1 MVKRYKPPSSVS
13 GSRSLAA
20 SENSVGGGGGGSRR
34 GDVYKDKDEDQI
46 YCVVLHVVE
55 AINFC
60 GRDVEN
66 EQIVMNAALNT
77 VDFEI
82 EGQPSATSETI
93 VFNSNCI
100 WECDMAGIKRIKT
113 DHRPVKVTFYSCG
126 SQPERKTIGTL
137 VLPVRGLPVIS
148 SMGNQTALLLK
159 MFWHKLICISNE
171 FRSHKPEVLLMLA
184 IVKKSLLHTKDFE
197 HLMQFDTKSPASSP
211 LQSPGHSITANMLHS
226 QANVYVQSLVQL
238 GLLQVGND
246 PLIDC
251 DIIEVVLQLKQ
262 LKNICKLVKSLNH
275 GKNVG
280 TILLV
285 FDFVGNV
292 TNIELKLNE
301 KDSYVLNDVLGLRF
315 KSSLRS
321 MRLYF
326 QRIFYLP
333 INMYINGTAVANYRM
348 DFGKLMPVDS
358 YFDTNRKYVHNGSFT
373 FNRLGRADS
382 ARELKPLIEYTF
394 SVDIK
399 SICSR
404 QSQQGQYED
413 DLQPS
418 ISSASSVIRELPQE
432 HQDQKP
438 ETKSWQH
445 QDDSSAASLNVGA
458 ELSASENDENDDVYL
473 PLDANNNGEEPPK
486 DFRPIQGRRKKFTR
500 LKVKA
505 DSQESEEDL
514 CLVKKF
520 SSMVVRQPLMPVGEE
535 YSELITSASEEDV
548 MALYNN
554 KDFNKDSGE
563 SRKEKTALKSG
574 ESNAKLERQKTTMSE
589 DKSELNKEMIKEQK
603 SKTINPVKKVKS
615 DKCQL
620 HSAKADLKNEK
631 EMSKE
636 SNKVQ
641 KINSEL
647 LRRNAPKESLQD
659 DFQMRGKSNKLKNIQ
674 PITENF
680 ETFNELENEVDM
692 HEQIKKVK
700 LKPKPNLMT
709 SQSEVLRNARKLE
722 EINAADLQELPQM
735 ESILARKERM
745 RKRQETMCQKSNK
758 ITERDE
764 EEPTAES
771 ENSFAYIPSR
781 CTRRHGREDE
791 YGKRTESSMDFFKRE
806 VISELKS
813 KKDEEQSHLPIDTSD
828 PNLDESVHLS
838 VGSKESKR
846 KLKPQPLANE
856 DHCKVPQTAKEMR
869 RMPRAPQSEM
879 ALSARWVEVN
889 RHQEKIIKENENYI
903 EQIYKTNELIEKKRI
918 KRTKVRP
925 TNGNECNTEDSLASD
940 RVKRT
945 KSRQAILDEEQD
957 QNRSCSHESSEE
969 HNILKVIGSQST
981 LTNFLSTSAE
991 VDETELF
998 ENKATKRIVRKKI
1011 VRKSEIEI
1019 EDQNNS
1025 IEISESLTDSPNKK
1039 KLSRKNSRTDQE
1051 SFRGDQPKKIIKKKS
1066 SGLVVC
1072 DSSDTV
1078 DIDIWKKQQMA
1089 LFEKQ
1094 LQFKIDQL
1102 QLEELQGEPQSQ
1114 SDPNYES
1121 KFMELEKHVVTLK
1134 QEMEEQVD
1142 FFRKRNQEIT
1152 EENTRLRA
1160 EKAQL
1165 EEHVSRMEHEIQ
1177 QLSQRR
1183 NVVEVGQDM
1192 KQVLNELAKQNK
1204 RIIDLAKEKDRFK
1217 RQWRRSAKKMHALK
1231 LSMFEKNLDY
1241 NQGQNNS
1248 ESLGMINLKSILTKD
1263 AVEFE
1268 REYGQFRH
1276 SRPIP
1281 SFQISTESDEFA
1293 SLASRE
1299 TMLTESSQR

>member
-603 SKTINPVKKVKS
+603 N
-615 DKCQL
+615 
-620 HSAKADLKNEK
+620 
-631 EMSKE
+631 
-636 SNKVQ
+636 
-641 KINSEL
+641 
-647 LRRNAPKESLQD
+647 
-659 DFQMRGKSNKLKNIQ
+659 
-674 PITENF
+674 
-680 ETFNELENEVDM
+680 
-692 HEQIKKVK
+692 
-700 LKPKPNLMT
+700 
-709 SQSEVLRNARKLE
+709 
-722 EINAADLQELPQM
+722 
-735 ESILARKERM
+735 
-745 RKRQETMCQKSNK
+745 
-758 ITERDE
+758 
-764 EEPTAES
+764 
-771 ENSFAYIPSR
+771 
-781 CTRRHGREDE
+781 
-791 YGKRTESSMDFFKRE
+791 
-806 VISELKS
+806 
-813 KKDEEQSHLPIDTSD
+813 
-828 PNLDESVHLS
+828 
-838 VGSKESKR
+838 
-846 KLKPQPLANE
+846 
-856 DHCKVPQTAKEMR
+856 
-869 RMPRAPQSEM
+869 
-879 ALSARWVEVN
+879 
-889 RHQEKIIKENENYI
+889 
-903 EQIYKTNELIEKKRI
+903 
-918 KRTKVRP
+918 
-925 TNGNECNTEDSLASD
+925 
-940 RVKRT
+940 
-945 KSRQAILDEEQD
+945 
-957 QNRSCSHESSEE
+957 
-969 HNILKVIGSQST
+969 
-981 LTNFLSTSAE
+981 
-991 VDETELF
+991 
-998 ENKATKRIVRKKI
+998 
-1011 VRKSEIEI
+1011 
-1019 EDQNNS
+1019 
-1025 IEISESLTDSPNKK
+1025 
-1039 KLSRKNSRTDQE
+1039 QE

>member
-20 SENSVGGGGGGSRR
+20 SENSGGGGSRR
-34 GDVYKDKDEDQI
+34 GDAFKNKDEDHI

-60 GRDVEN
+60 GRDGEN

-82 EGQPSATSETI
+82 EGRPSATSETI
-93 VFNSNCI
+93 IFNSNCI

-126 SQPERKTIGTL
+126 SQQERKSIGTL

-148 SMGNQTALLLK
+148 SMGNQTALQLK

-184 IVKKSLLHTKDFE
+184 IVKKSLLQTKDFE

-262 LKNICKLVKSLNH
+262 LKNICKLVKSLNN

-280 TILLV
+280 TVLLV

-348 DFGKLMPVDS
+348 DFGKLMPLDS

-382 ARELKPLIEYTF
+382 ARELRPLIEYTF

-418 ISSASSVIRELPQE
+418 ISSVSSVIRELPLE

-438 ETKSWQH
+438 GTTSWQH

-458 ELSASENDENDDVYL
+458 ELSASENEDLEL
-473 PLDANNNGEEPPK
+473 PLDANTNSEEAPK
-486 DFRPIQGRRKKFTR
+486 DVRQNQKRRKKFTR
-500 LKVKA
+500 VTTKEESP
-505 DSQESEEDL
+505 DSEEDL
-514 CLVKKF
+514 CLVNKF
-520 SSMVVRQPLMPVGEE
+520 SSMVVRQPLIAGRQD
-535 YSELITSASEEDV
+535 YSELTTSTSEDDV
-548 MALYNN
+548 MALYSN
-554 KDFNKDSGE
+554 KDFNKGSGE
-563 SRKEKTALKSG
+563 SGKQQAELKSR

-589 DKSELNKEMIKEQK
+589 DKAELDKEMVKEQIN
-603 SKTINPVKKVKS
+603 KTKMKPVKKVKT
-615 DKCQL
+615 DKCKL
-620 HSAKADLKNEK
+620 HSAWDDLQNEI
-631 EMSKE
+631 EISKK
-636 SNKVQ
+636 SKKLQ
-641 KINSEL
+641 KIKSEL
-647 LRRNAPKESLQD
+647 LRGYAPKESLQD
-659 DFQMRGKSNKLKNIQ
+659 DFPMRGKSNKSKNIQ
-674 PITENF
+674 PIVENF
-680 ETFNELENEVDM
+680 EYEVDM
-692 HEQIKKVK
+692 LEQIKKVK
-700 LKPKPNLMT
+700 VKPKPNLMT
-709 SQSEVLRNARKLE
+709 SQSEAKVLRNARKLE

-745 RKRQETMCQKSNK
+745 RKRQEIMCQKSNR

-764 EEPTAES
+764 DEPTAES

-781 CTRRHGREDE
+781 CTRSVQ
-791 YGKRTESSMDFFKRE
+791 RTESSMDFFKRE

-813 KKDEEQSHLPIDTSD
+813 KTSDEQSLLPHTDTSD
-828 PNLDESVHLS
+828 PNLKESVHLT
-838 VGSKESKR
+838 VGPKESKR
-846 KLKPQPLANE
+846 KLKPQLLANE
-856 DHCKVPQTAKEMR
+856 DRCKAPLTAKESR
-869 RMPRAPQSEM
+869 RVPRAPKSEM

-889 RHQEKIIKENENYI
+889 RHQEKLIKENENYI
-903 EQIYKTNELIEKKRI
+903 EQMYKTNEMIEKKRI

-925 TNGNECNTEDSLASD
+925 TNDNDNNMEDSLASD
-940 RVKRT
+940 RVKTT
-945 KSRQAILDEEQD
+945 KSRQAILGDEQD
-957 QNRSCSHESSEE
+957 QNHSCSQESSKEY
-969 HNILKVIGSQST
+969 IASQST
-981 LTNFLSTSAE
+981 ITNFLSTSAE
-991 VDETELF
+991 VDEEDLF
-998 ENKATKRIVRKKI
+998 ENKAIKQIVRKKS

-1019 EDQNNS
+1019 ENPNS
-1025 IEISESLTDSPNKK
+1025 SLELSESLTSNSLNVSIKK
-1039 KLSRKNSRTDQE
+1039 KLSRKNSRTDPLEQLSNQE
-1051 SFRGDQPKKIIKKKS
+1051 SFKDDQRKKITKKS
-1066 SGLVVC
+1066 SESAVC
-1072 DSSDTV
+1072 EDSTHV
-1078 DIDIWKKQQMA
+1078 DMDIWKKQQMA
-1089 LFEKQ
+1089 LFEKE

-1102 QLEELQGEPQSQ
+1102 RLEEFQGEPPPQ
-1114 SDPNYES
+1114 SDPKYES

-1152 EENTRLRA
+1152 DENTRLHA
-1160 EKAQL
+1160 KKAQL
-1165 EEHVSRMEHEIQ
+1165 EEQVSRMEYEIQ

-1183 NVVEVGQDM
+1183 NVLEVGHDM
-1192 KQVLNELAKQNK
+1192 KQLLNELAKQNK
-1204 RIIDLAKEKDRFK
+1204 RIIDLSKEKERFK

-1231 LSMFEKNLDY
+1231 LSMLEKNLDY

-1248 ESLGMINLKSILTKD
+1248 ESIGMINLRSILTKD

-1276 SRPIP
+1276 SRSIP
-1281 SFQISTESDEFA
+1281 SFQISTESDEFT

-1299 TMLTESSQR
+1299 TMLTKSSQR